1 MPDLSDVVRATMR
14 DEDLQS
20 YREAAEYFGI
30 SHGSIGNILNRKPLG
45 IDTLSTVAEKLG
57 RPLWEVMQ
65 LAGIDLGLPKTT
77 TERAQ
82 RLAAL
87 LDRAPGLY
95 RTIER
100 LQALNED
107 DPDYVAGMIVG
118 LEASITARQD
128 LHPPPEGHT
137 NGSE

>member
-1 MPDLSDVVRATMR
+1 MPDLADVVRAKMR
-14 DEDLQS
+14 DENLHN

-30 SHGSIGNILNRKPLG
+30 SHGSVGNILNRKPLEL
-45 IDTLSTVAEKLG
+45 DTLTTVAKRLG

-65 LAGIDLGLPKTT
+65 LSGIDLGLPKTA

-87 LDRAPGLY
+87 LEREPELY

-100 LQALNED
+100 LQALNEE
-107 DPDYVAGMIVG
+107 DPDYVAGMIMG
-118 LEASITARQD
+118 LEASITARQNRRRR
-128 LHPPPEGHT
+128 PEDHT
-137 NGSE
+137 GE